1 MAGDSLEQKF
11 DELVCKIDEMRLSN
25 TAEHQVVCAKIEKI
39 DTALFATDD
48 DNEYG
53 VTGLMV
59 TAKKMSSHID
69 TVCALG
75 RFVRNAIIWLGGLAG
90 GLSGILYL
98 GFQMGWL

>member
-1 MAGDSLEQKF
+1 MATIDQKF
-11 DELVCKIDEMRLSN
+11 DQLVAKIDEMRLSN
-25 TAEHQVVCAKIEKI
+25 TAEHQVVCAKLEKI

-48 DNEYG
+48 ENEYG
-53 VTGLMV
+53 ITGLMV
-59 TAKKMSSHID
+59 TARKMSSHID

-98 GFQMGWL
+98 CFQMGWL